1 MSNEFKVKELYSAL
15 HCEFIPGELTNVL
28 EFIKKTFNS
37 IFYILISF
45 HLE

>member
-28 EFIKKTFNS
+28 EFIKTFNS
-37 IFYILISF
+37 ISYILISF
-45 HLE
+45 

>member
-28 EFIKKTFNS
+28 EFIKKKHLILFF
-37 IFYILISF
+37 IF
-45 HLE
+45 